1 MKFQE
6 FFVPEKKRPVSKPK
20 KEVKFANE
28 EDDDELQFNEDE
40 EQQSEDDDEQSI
52 DEEGEEDDDDEK
64 AARNLFDDDE
74 EEQEEDETTEHQKRL
89 ERIKA
94 QIEQFE
100 HENIEDKHWTLRGEA
115 TAKARPLNSLLE
127 EDLEFDHSSK
137 VKRRRGCYCFFL
149 LNIGRIL
156 TIDWVIPHK
165 FYTTACSCDHTRDY
179 QCIRRYY

>member
-1 MKFQE
+1 MKFQD

-20 KEVKFANE
+20 KEVKFATE
-28 EDDDELQFNEDE
+28 EEDE
-40 EQQSEDDDEQSI
+40 ELPFNEEEEEEEGQSEDDDEQLI
-52 DEEGEEDDDDEK
+52 DEDGEEEEEDNDDEK

-74 EEQEEDETTEHQKRL
+74 EEQEEDETTEHQKKL

-100 HENIEDKHWTLRGEA
+100 HENVEDKHWTLRGEA

-156 TIDWVIPHK
+156 TIDWVLFDK
-165 FYTTACSCDHTRDY
+165 F
-179 QCIRRYY
+179 I